1 MKKTVMKIV
10 ISLVVGLAFG
20 TITSVTSVM
29 ADGNPPGL
37 VNFVK
42 GLVEEGLQA
51 HHKELSFTIDPGGSY
66 SFALP
71 KMQAPVR
78 IEVSF
83 SLLNAGTQ
91 KPSEIMYA
99 VVNQDPESG
108 QMTWV
113 GTNNDGSQQGSN
125 SLDGTAIARIYGGGS
140 PTVNAILEVANL
152 ETGNVK
158 ISQSAETTILP
169 GHYIV
174 HLWY

>member
-1 MKKTVMKIV
+1 MIKIG
-10 ISLVVGLAFG
+10 IILLVVGLAFG
-20 TITSVTSVM
+20 TITSAM
-29 ADGNPPGL
+29 AEANPPGL
-37 VNFVK
+37 VEFVK
-42 GLVEEGLQA
+42 GLVAEGLQA
-51 HHKELSFTIDPGGSY
+51 HHKELNFSIDPGGSY

-71 KMQAPVR
+71 KVQAPVR

-83 SLLNAGTQ
+83 SLLNGGTQ

-113 GTNNDGSQQGSN
+113 GTNNEGSQQGSN
-125 SLDGTAIARIYGGGS
+125 SLDGTAIAHIYGAAS
-140 PTVNAILEVANL
+140 PVVNAVMGVDDLG
-152 ETGNVK
+152 TGTVK

-169 GHYIV
+169 GHHIV